1 MENEKWK
8 IEKYMKKVLLFGMV
22 VLALVS
28 CKRTCAEGEVVTRE
42 YSYEEYY
49 ALEEGRID
57 SLYISIAL
65 EFPVKMADQA
75 VLERVQKSIKNEL
88 FGDAYENMDIIQAIE
103 AYTAM
108 LKTEYKQNNLPTL
121 EEQKAE
127 RNAEL
132 DAIFH
137 EEQIITSMVMD
148 VHKNILSY
156 AVERYVFTGGAHG
169 SNYRVFYNFDLSNG
183 EMLHE
188 KDFFKPDY
196 DAPLTELLLSNMV
209 AQNEDF
215 QLIEDLKNYG
225 YNVDEIHPNDNF
237 FLTDSSLV
245 YVFGQYEI
253 APYALGE
260 TEIAIS
266 YEQLSDLL
274 LEPERL

>member
-1 MENEKWK
+1 MRK
-8 IEKYMKKVLLFGMV
+8 ILFFGMV

-28 CKRTCAEGEVVTRE
+28 CKSVCKEGEVQTKE
-42 YSYEEYY
+42 YTYEENY
-49 ALEEGRID
+49 ALSAGRVD

-65 EFPVKMADQA
+65 DFPVNMANQE
-75 VLERVQKSIKNEL
+75 VLARIQQSIKREV
-88 FGDAYENMDIIQAIE
+88 FGDAYENMEIQQAIE

-108 LKTEYKQNNLPTL
+108 LKTEYKQNNLPAL
-121 EEQKAE
+121 SDQLNE
-127 RNAEL
+127 RNVEL

-137 EEQIITSMVMD
+137 EEQIITSMIMD

-156 AVERYVFTGGAHG
+156 AVERYVFMGGAHG
-169 SNYRVFYNFDLSNG
+169 SNFRVFYNFDLSNG

-188 KDFFKPDY
+188 EDLFAEGFEEPM
-196 DAPLTELLLSNMV
+196 TELLLSNMV
-209 AQNEDF
+209 AQNEEI
-215 QLIEDLKNYG
+215 QLIEDLQSYG

-253 APYALGE
+253 APYCMGE

-266 YEQLSDLL
+266 YDQLCPLL
-274 LEPERL
+274 LDPERL